1 MKIYFEDGRLKKDV
15 LNGAIPYRIDLMLDA
30 TNGYSSCTNDLL
42 KMSKDNYNAV
52 VYTNEI
58 TALSN
63 EYAWNEELK
72 ASEIYI
78 RNKDG
83 VFTRV
88 DELTPKCLREAHNI
102 MKLYISGHFNSEW

>member
-15 LNGAIPYRIDLMLDA
+15 LNGAIPHRIDLMLDA
-30 TNGYSSCTNDLL
+30 TNGYSYCTNYLL

-63 EYAWNEELK
+63 EYAWNEEL
-72 ASEIYI
+72 EIPEVYI

-83 VFTRV
+83 EFICI
-88 DELTPKCLREAHNI
+88 DDLTERKLREGHDI
-102 MKLYISGHFNSEW
+102 MRLYIGGEFRV